1 MYSARDSLKDEFVC
15 EVDTAIGTSVHL
27 EYQNVHEEIATTADT
42 ESSESYLY
50 TIADVPPGEIL

>member
-27 EYQNVHEEIATTADT
+27 EYQNVHEKLPRLQTQRELLVSLHD
-42 ESSESYLY
+42 S
-50 TIADVPPGEIL
+50 

>member
-42 ESSESYLY
+42 ERAIF
-50 TIADVPPGEIL
+50 TR

>member
-15 EVDTAIGTSVHL
+15 EVDTVIGTSVHL

-42 ESSESYLY
+42 ERASIF
-50 TIADVPPGEIL
+50 TR